1 MIARPM
7 TLTTVPAMSA
17 YATAPAAA
25 RAARSGSPSP
35 WRRAARA
42 VTLGFADERRGKDPR
57 ALHLGEISLVR
68 HAAHQAHALLRA
80 AAAQSHEP
88 RDDAGDGAGAGETVA
103 VDAESQIAIDARRVA
118 GQHAA
123 VGVAHRLAVL
133 GGAPGVPVQLA
144 LAGAVG
150 RGGAP
155 RPAEA
160 APPRRGERSARRRA
174 GAPISSTTRRAMLVS
189 APPAGDCGSA
199 TTTGRP
205 ASAMS
210 GTPACSGT
218 WPISGTP
225 SSLASRSPPPAVN
238 SSERSP
244 QCGQT

>member
-118 GQHAA
+118 GQYAA
-123 VGVAHRLAVL
+123 VGVAHRFAVL

-144 LAGAVG
+144 LAGAVAEG
-150 RGGAP
+150 RPQPEVLPG
-155 RPAEA
+155 PA
-160 APPRRGERSARRRA
+160 RA
-174 GAPISSTTRRAMLVS
+174 GARDGEVQQRIDVRHFEVVGVLGSR
-189 APPAGDCGSA
+189 PPNERPGFEDDGRGVGGVAGGKRGEVGGGGRELA
-199 TTTGRP
+199 GVQRVETGAQLR
-205 ASAMS
+205 
-210 GTPACSGT
+210 
-218 WPISGTP
+218 
-225 SSLASRSPPPAVN
+225 
-238 SSERSP
+238 
-244 QCGQT
+244 